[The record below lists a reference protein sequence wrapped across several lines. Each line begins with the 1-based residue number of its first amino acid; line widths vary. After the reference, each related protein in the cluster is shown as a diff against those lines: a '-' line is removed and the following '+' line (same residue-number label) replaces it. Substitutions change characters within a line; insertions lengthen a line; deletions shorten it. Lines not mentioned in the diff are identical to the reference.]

1 MILMF
6 LTSKFVP
13 NEHFP
18 LDKALAGHDIV
29 TNLLTLLV
37 IIAFI
42 ALIAWIVY
50 EAFDQKKEE

>member
-1 MILMF
+1 MF

-29 TNLLTLLV
+29 TNLLTSLV